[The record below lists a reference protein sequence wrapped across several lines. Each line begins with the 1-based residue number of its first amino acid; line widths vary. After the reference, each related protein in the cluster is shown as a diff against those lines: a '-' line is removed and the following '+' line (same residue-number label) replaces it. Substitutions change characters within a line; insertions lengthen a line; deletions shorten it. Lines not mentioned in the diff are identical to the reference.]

1 VLLTL
6 CVAVLG
12 VAIRVRRPQAA
23 LTWWVLFAG
32 VCAFSLRSWSYG
44 LVRLDVLDADLLPFL
59 DMPLFLVAYACT
71 VGASSRYVR
80 LRTGGRDLDGLIDA
94 AIVGCAAA
102 VVVKQWIVPAD
113 GLGDATTLAL
123 YVVMEAVVVAI
134 AVRLL
139 LLSSDCTAGW
149 LLFVG
154 SVAGFAAN
162 LATSP
167 GRSTT
172 RSGTSRGCW
181 WAGARPSCS
190 SPWRRRTRRCAS

>member
-1 VLLTL
+1 
-6 CVAVLG
+6 
-12 VAIRVRRPQAA
+12 
-23 LTWWVLFAG
+23 
-32 VCAFSLRSWSYG
+32 
-44 LVRLDVLDADLLPFL
+44 
-59 DMPLFLVAYACT
+59 MPLFLVAYACT

-80 LRTGGRDLDGLIDA
+80 LRTGGRDIDGLIDA

-113 GLGDATTLAL
+113 GLGDATTLGL
-123 YVVMEAVVVAI
+123 YVVMEAIVVAI

-162 LATSP
+162 LGYVARWQHNQEWNEPWLVVGWTATFVLIAVAAAHPSM
-167 GRSTT
+167 RS
-172 RSGTSRGCW
+172 
-181 WAGARPSCS
+181 
-190 SPWRRRTRRCAS
+190 